1 MPGRRELLAS
11 VGAVSTVTIAGCSG
25 GGTDDV
31 GSEGDGQDVGG
42 GTATSNDESGGNT
55 SSDGDDEDSD
65 SGTAENTTSQTPTSV
80 VRQFWEAI
88 IADEYER
95 ANELLHPESLNY
107 PLDESNVAV
116 PGQSVESVEAVTYN
130 EASEIIAL
138 APEEEFD
145 QAIQDVT
152 GATEYTLVHVS
163 LTESDGITPV
173 VEQNGELLAVWL
185 R

>member
-1 MPGRRELLAS
+1 MRGRRELLAS
-11 VGAVSTVTIAGCSG
+11 VGAISTVAIAGCSG
-25 GGTDDV
+25 GGADDT
-31 GSEGDGQDVGG
+31 GSEGDGQDGEG

-55 SSDGDDEDSD
+55 SSDGDDEDSE

-88 IADEYER
+88 IAGEYER
-95 ANELLHPESLNY
+95 ANELLHPGSLNY
-107 PLDESNVAV
+107 PLDESNVAIS
-116 PGQSVESVEAVTYN
+116 GQAVESVEVVTYE

-138 APEEEFD
+138 ASEDDLD
-145 QAIQDVT
+145 QAVQDAT
-152 GATEYTLVHVS
+152 GVAEYTLVHVS

-173 VEQNGELLAVWL
+173 VEQDGELLAVWL